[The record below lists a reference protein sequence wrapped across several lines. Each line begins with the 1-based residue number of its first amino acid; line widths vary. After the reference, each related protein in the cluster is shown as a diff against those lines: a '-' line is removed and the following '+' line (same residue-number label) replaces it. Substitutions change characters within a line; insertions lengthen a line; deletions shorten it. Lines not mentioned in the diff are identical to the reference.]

1 MVGAIVL
8 GALSGLVG
16 FVPLPVGLRL
26 TKKVTETSNLGHM
39 GLLLLSVLASFVILF
54 ATMFACLSLARDLA
68 LPFVLAEAIA
78 LIAAAIGFG
87 VVTLV
92 RK

>member
-1 MVGAIVL
+1 MVGAVVL
-8 GALSGLVG
+8 GALSGIVG
-16 FVPLPVGLRL
+16 FLPLPVGLRL

-39 GLLLLSVLASFVILF
+39 GLLLLSVLASFVVLF
-54 ATMFACLSLARDLA
+54 ATMLACLFLVRDLA

-78 LIAAAIGFG
+78 LIVAAIVFG
-87 VVTLV
+87 IVTLV